1 MLHSQG
7 LRYGTEG
14 SGMLTYGAMLR
25 ACPAQMTQ
33 REPLR
38 TQELAS
44 HPDFLTDL
52 SLTEELGL
60 FHSNLVLW
68 TPLHPLHLGVS
79 CLMEKEDLVLKNIN
93 QRIQVQAMMCIE

>member
-1 MLHSQG
+1 
-7 LRYGTEG
+7 
-14 SGMLTYGAMLR
+14 MLTYGAMLR

-52 SLTEELGL
+52 PLTEELGL
-60 FHSNLVLW
+60 FHSNPVLW